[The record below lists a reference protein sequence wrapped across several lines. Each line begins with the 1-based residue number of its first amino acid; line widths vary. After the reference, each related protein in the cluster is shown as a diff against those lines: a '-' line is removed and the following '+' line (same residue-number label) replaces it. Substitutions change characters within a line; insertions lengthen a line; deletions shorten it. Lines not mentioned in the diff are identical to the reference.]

1 MRLFWHSFDILVA
14 IVLLMGCAT
23 RGPGPDVITLPRAQV
38 AYSLGGLQVRLG
50 DACTAGRLDAK
61 TCGEITA
68 VAEYLRKEVLAPPVQ
83 TAPAMDV
90 DAFMRLIMTL
100 GKLAVVP

>member
-1 MRLFWHSFDILVA
+1 MRLFWHSCGILLA
-14 IVLLMGCAT
+14 IVLLAGCAT
-23 RGPGPDVITLPRAQV
+23 GGPGPDVITLPRAQV
-38 AYSLGGLQVRLG
+38 AYSLGGLSVRLG
-50 DACTAGRLDAK
+50 DACASGRLDAK

-68 VAEYLRKEVLAPPVQ
+68 VAEYLRKAVLAPPIQ
-83 TAPAMDV
+83 AAPAMDV